1 MATYQ
6 YRCEQD
12 GLVDTTHR
20 IGTAPQSTSCP
31 ACGRAARRLFTPPLL
46 ALADRRAV
54 ALIDRTERTREAP
67 EVVTALPPRQ
77 RPRSAS
83 PGRPSPAQLRL
94 PRP

>member
-12 GLVDTTHR
+12 GLVDTTHP
-20 IGTAPQSTSCP
+20 IGTAPVSTSCP
-31 ACGRAARRLFTPPLL
+31 ACGQTARRVFTTPLL

-54 ALIDRTERTREAP
+54 ALIDRTEQTRHAP
-67 EVVTALPPRQ
+67 GVVTTLPPRQ
-77 RPRSAS
+77 RPGSA
-83 PGRPSPAQLRL
+83 PAGRLSPAQLRL